1 MSSYTVS
8 LQHRIVELEA
18 AYGTA
23 SQGFK
28 EAHAEIE
35 RLTRLIEHW
44 RGEAQMAEAR
54 AKESREMERERI
66 ERLVFEKNH
75 WDTDDIIAAIRSV
88 P

>member
-1 MSSYTVS
+1 
-8 LQHRIVELEA
+8 
-18 AYGTA
+18 
-23 SQGFK
+23 
-28 EAHAEIE
+28 
-35 RLTRLIEHW
+35 
-44 RGEAQMAEAR
+44 MAEAR